1 GAGGVGEAGG
11 RWWAGG
17 ARGWRGRGRRRSVLG
32 WSSQADK
39 AWDADSAESLAE
51 AISMALATSPYRDF
65 DPGQENRVTVGS
77 STEFDNPCGSRN
89 TKPSGRLIPC
99 TRHTL
104 EFVNASPPCSAA
116 TDIASRDGA

>member
-1 GAGGVGEAGG
+1 
-11 RWWAGG
+11 
-17 ARGWRGRGRRRSVLG
+17 
-32 WSSQADK
+32 
-39 AWDADSAESLAE
+39 
-51 AISMALATSPYRDF
+51 MALATSPYRDF

-77 STEFDNPCGSRN
+77 STEFDNACGSRN

-116 TDIASRDGA
+116 TDIASRAGASPGPVHAMRRLPCIVLIHERATGSVTGF